1 MEKIQLRHREPSP
14 GNHEEPKCRTAVLNS
29 AMTFSVRDGSLHVS
43 QPGRTSLCFR
53 AASDEETQVWLQTL
67 RDVVGTLK
75 AEGRAARWHAL
86 SCVKQLLTSAP
97 PFLELPHI
105 GSRNLRQRQLDKLF
119 FTVRRHDEAEEEM
132 LLYMMR
138 LPEGAVAW
146 ERAECHAFEELL
158 EALRLADHP
167 FLLNPLPAELN
178 HYPPA

>member
-1 MEKIQLRHREPSP
+1 M
-14 GNHEEPKCRTAVLNS
+14 
-29 AMTFSVRDGSLHVS
+29 
-43 QPGRTSLCFR
+43 
-53 AASDEETQVWLQTL
+53 
-67 RDVVGTLK
+67 
-75 AEGRAARWHAL
+75 
-86 SCVKQLLTSAP
+86 KQLLTSAP

-167 FLLNPLPAELN
+167 FLLNHLHAELLPATNRVAVYRRYMPRGSLRDAL
-178 HYPPA
+178 HRAHAPRDPHGVKYAPPPTGYNSGVRGPPPGASPAPRWASPGDPRGAARGHASRW

>member
-1 MEKIQLRHREPSP
+1 M
-14 GNHEEPKCRTAVLNS
+14 
-29 AMTFSVRDGSLHVS
+29 
-43 QPGRTSLCFR
+43 
-53 AASDEETQVWLQTL
+53 WLQTL

-119 FTVRRHDEAEEEM
+119 FTVRRYDEAEEEM

-146 ERAECHAFEELL
+146 ELGELRARSWSSGSWICRAWRGLGGSDFN
-158 EALRLADHP
+158 EAM
-167 FLLNPLPAELN
+167 NPGGSAKE
-178 HYPPA
+178 PPTRGISTL